1 MKKLLGILIL
11 GLLWCNVSVAEIE
24 KLPEGTTV
32 NSLLKDGYKLFST
45 NVVAP
50 SKNQL
55 GALIYNLIKG
65 KVLVTCLMNA
75 SGGEVK
81 SKVVCLKP

>member
-1 MKKLLGILIL
+1 MKKLLGIVVL

-32 NSLLKDGYKLFST
+32 NGLLKDGYRLFST

-50 SKNQL
+50 SEDGL

-65 KVLVTCLMNA
+65 KTLVTCLLGA
-75 SGGEVK
+75 SGGEEK
-81 SKVVCLKP
+81 SKVVCYKP